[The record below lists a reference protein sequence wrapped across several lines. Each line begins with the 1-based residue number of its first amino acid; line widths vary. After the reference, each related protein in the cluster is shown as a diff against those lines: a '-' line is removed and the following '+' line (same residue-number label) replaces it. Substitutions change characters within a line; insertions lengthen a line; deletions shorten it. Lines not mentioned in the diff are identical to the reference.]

1 MLVVSLVV
9 SLFLLF
15 TLYSLLIFFLS
26 EVGRPFLRH
35 DVLFCEIRL
44 ILEASSTVS
53 ASLGLGRIQR
63 LFDKFGCCWLLFFLV
78 RFRLLLLL
86 SVVVVVVVVVF
97 VVSSV
102 IVVSSVVVV
111 IATIVVILIDL
122 HFPALACTSPL
133 IVV

>member
-26 EVGRPFLRH
+26 EIGRPFLRH

-86 SVVVVVVVVVF
+86 SVVVVVVVF